1 MALVERLKKT
11 KSYISI
17 KEVDKLRQLGQ
28 EVLISDYNNND
39 VIFYNS
45 LFSCFNGSNSNLLKQ
60 KGYQAI

>member
-1 MALVERLKKT
+1 MALLEKLMKT
-11 KSYISI
+11 KTYISI
-17 KEVDKLRQLGQ
+17 KEVEKLRELGQ
-28 EVLISDYNNND
+28 EVLISDYANND

>member
-1 MALVERLKKT
+1 MALVERLMKT

-28 EVLISDYNNND
+28 EVLISDYANND
-39 VIFYNS
+39 AIFYNS

-60 KGYQAI
+60 KCYQAI